1 LSDADNVTDKV
12 AKVSLKTM
20 KNKSVFTYWQ
30 KAPWTAFGRFF

>member
-20 KNKSVFTYWQ
+20 KNKSVFTY
-30 KAPWTAFGRFF
+30 